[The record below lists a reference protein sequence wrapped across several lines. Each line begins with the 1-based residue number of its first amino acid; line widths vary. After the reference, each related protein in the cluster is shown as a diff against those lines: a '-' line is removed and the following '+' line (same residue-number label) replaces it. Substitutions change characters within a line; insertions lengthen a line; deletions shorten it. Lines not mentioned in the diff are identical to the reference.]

1 MHEAEPKVT
10 HLGRKDPTSLG
21 LSVRELK
28 TRMRL
33 VKRRWIMSIGERWS
47 VDLSAQESEGETVA
61 VARLNMDG
69 DEHLVG
75 RGRARLNPLD
85 RGVEKIGVEI
95 AVARALSDLAHRLL
109 HAAAVEVEGMTHERA
124 HLHL

>member
-1 MHEAEPKVT
+1 
-10 HLGRKDPTSLG
+10 
-21 LSVRELK
+21 
-28 TRMRL
+28 
-33 VKRRWIMSIGERWS
+33 MSIGERWS

-85 RGVEKIGVEI
+85 QGVEKIGAEI

-109 HAAAVEVEGMTHERA
+109 HAAAVDVEGMTHERA
-124 HLHL
+124 RLHL

>member
-1 MHEAEPKVT
+1 
-10 HLGRKDPTSLG
+10 
-21 LSVRELK
+21 
-28 TRMRL
+28 
-33 VKRRWIMSIGERWS
+33 MSIGERWS
-47 VDLSAQESEGETVA
+47 VHLSAQESDGETVA

-85 RGVEKIGVEI
+85 QGVEKIGVEI
-95 AVARALSDLAHRLL
+95 AVARALSDLAHKLL
-109 HAAAVEVEGMTHERA
+109 HAAAVDVEGMTHERA

>member
-1 MHEAEPKVT
+1 
-10 HLGRKDPTSLG
+10 
-21 LSVRELK
+21 
-28 TRMRL
+28 
-33 VKRRWIMSIGERWS
+33 MSIGERWS

-85 RGVEKIGVEI
+85 R
-95 AVARALSDLAHRLL
+95 
-109 HAAAVEVEGMTHERA
+109 
-124 HLHL
+124 